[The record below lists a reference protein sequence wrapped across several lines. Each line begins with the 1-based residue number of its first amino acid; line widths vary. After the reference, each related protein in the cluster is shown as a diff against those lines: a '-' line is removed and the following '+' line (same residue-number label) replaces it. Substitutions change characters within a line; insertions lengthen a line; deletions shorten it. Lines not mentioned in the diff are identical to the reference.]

1 MAPSPREEGP
11 VLPPEFGLAEWRVM
25 PSLNRLVRG
34 ETTISL
40 EPKLMDVL
48 LVLARRAE
56 RVVPK
61 ADLVSAVWPDLFV
74 SDSVLTRAIAG
85 LRRAFEDDAR
95 QPRFIETIVKRGYR
109 LLVRPQGPEAPER
122 HREILP
128 AAPLA
133 PALPKPPS
141 PRAATPAQPVGQW
154 VCGERFFGRES
165 LLAEI
170 LDGPRNGVWLLGARA
185 VGKTSMLKQ
194 LEHLT
199 ADGGRGYLP
208 VYWDLEGCDEPEALD
223 GDFEEALQNAGDRLT
238 RLGLDREIPAGES
251 FLAAI
256 GRLRR
261 ALAARGMHLLLLL
274 DEAEEL
280 IHLAAQSPALLR
292 KLRRA
297 LLSQE
302 GVRTVIASGARL
314 WQLAEGG
321 SDTSPFLHGF
331 APPAYVGSLDDTAAI
346 QLVRLALSA
355 GPGLAEATLLAVARR
370 GGHHPYLLQL
380 LCAQLRQLGGSLQDA
395 GTLDAAADAV
405 GADATTRSLFAVDY
419 GLLAESDREILG
431 ALSAGL
437 EPPEGPETAAGLF
450 HLERLGVIRRPAAN
464 RFEIASPILAG
475 WLRGRRPV
483 EPGRHDQKW

>member
-1 MAPSPREEGP
+1 MAPPQRGDGP
-11 VLPPEFGLAEWRVM
+11 DLAPEFGLADWRVQ
-25 PSLNRLVRG
+25 PPLNRLVRG
-34 ETTISL
+34 ETTIRL

-48 LVLARRAE
+48 LVLAHQAE

-61 ADLVSAVWPDLFV
+61 AELVSAVWPDLFV

-95 QPRFIETIVKRGYR
+95 QPRFIETIAKRGYR
-109 LLVRPQGPEAPER
+109 LLVRPQGPEAAER
-122 HREILP
+122 HREIPPL
-128 AAPLA
+128 APLA
-133 PALPKPPS
+133 TLAGTPPPKTPQPS
-141 PRAATPAQPVGQW
+141 HATPAQPVGQW

-170 LDGPRNGVWLLGARA
+170 LEGPRNGVWLLGARA

-199 ADGGRGYLP
+199 ADGARGYLP
-208 VYWDLEGCDEPEALD
+208 VFWDLEGCDEPAALD
-223 GDFEEALQNAGDRLT
+223 GDFQDALRNAEDRLA
-238 RLGLDREIPAGES
+238 RFGLGVEVPAPED

-261 ALAARGMHLLLLL
+261 AFVARGMQLLLLL

-280 IHLAAQSPALLR
+280 IPLAAKSPALLR

-297 LLSQE
+297 LLSQG
-302 GVRTVIASGARL
+302 GVRTVMASGARL
-314 WQLAEGG
+314 WRLAEGS

-331 APPAYVGSLDDTAAI
+331 APPAYVGSLDDAAAI
-346 QLVRLALSA
+346 HLVRQALAV
-355 GPGLAEATLLAVARR
+355 GPDIAEAKLLEIARR

-380 LCAQLRQLGGSLQDA
+380 LCAQMRQLGGSHHDA
-395 GTLDAAADAV
+395 AALDAAADAV
-405 GADATTRSLFAVDY
+405 GADATTRSLFAVDFE
-419 GLLAESDREILG
+419 LLAESEREILG
-431 ALSAGL
+431 ALAAGL

-450 HLERLGVIRRPAAN
+450 HLERLGMIRRPTAD
-464 RFEIASPILAG
+464 RFEIASPIFAR
-475 WLRGRRPV
+475 WLRGRRSS
-483 EPGRHDQKW
+483 QKW